1 MQTPLATAIGFV
13 YALCGLILLGLL
25 ALFALKLRNIS
36 AEKQARRCQEKY
48 RDYFVYLQAYSE
60 EEERLK
66 LPYGEPT
73 QKEKQ
78 LIQKQLFE
86 LMERFTGVHR
96 EKLIRLCEDMGLVA
110 LDLERLKSG
119 WKWTR
124 VDAAYNLGVMR
135 SQQAAADL
143 LALLQKNSAN
153 DPSLFIVARAIA
165 KCARDNSDLRQMAEF
180 VVRAKKNVHQLIVDI
195 ISDSQLDTNSLY
207 TELIR
212 DNDPELV
219 KIGLIGYSVHAQTGL
234 EPTLPKLVMSP
245 DKEVRIKAVKLMCR
259 DVRYLSEQT
268 VKDFLSHKDWEI
280 RALIAKAI
288 GTLQLVDYIPALK
301 KAVGD
306 SHWWVRHHS
315 ARSLAQLHTAGFAAL
330 CEILREER
338 FGDKVDMAHQI
349 ILDDLE
355 KEKLRLEQG
364 ASTEQQLAYNEKLH
378 LYRKSCQKNIST
390 VQVMEG

>member
-1 MQTPLATAIGFV
+1 MQTPLATAIVFV
-13 YALCGLILLGLL
+13 YALCGLTVLGLL

-48 RDYFVYLQAYSE
+48 HDYFVYLQAYSE

-66 LPYGEPT
+66 VPYGEPT

-78 LIQKQLFE
+78 LIQKKLLE
-86 LMERFTGVHR
+86 LLERFTGLHR

-135 SQQAAADL
+135 SRQAVPDL
-143 LALLQKNSAN
+143 LALLQTSKAN

-165 KCARDNSDLRQMAEF
+165 KCARDTSDLRQMAAF

-195 ISDSQLDTNSLY
+195 LSDSQLDTDSLY
-207 TELIR
+207 TEFIR
-212 DNDPELV
+212 DKDPELV
-219 KIGLIGYSVHAQTGL
+219 KIGLIGYAVHAQTDL
-234 EPTLPKLVMSP
+234 EPALPKLVMSP

-259 DVRYLSEQT
+259 DVRYINDQT
-268 VKDFLSHKDWEI
+268 VKDFLNHKDWEI

-288 GTLQLVDYIPALK
+288 GTLQLTAYIPALK

-306 SHWWVRHHS
+306 TNWWVRHHS
-315 ARSLAQLHTAGFAAL
+315 ARSLAQMQTEGFAAL

-338 FGDKVDMAHQI
+338 LGHKVDMAHQI
-349 ILDDLE
+349 ILEELE
-355 KEKLRLEQG
+355 REKLRLEQEG
-364 ASTEQQLAYNEKLH
+364 STERQLAYNEKLH
-378 LYRKSCQKNIST
+378 LYRKSYKPTISA
-390 VQVMEG
+390 VQAMEG